1 MSTANA
7 TGSPAAEPPS
17 DPAYARFET
26 RRLILRR
33 PAPGD
38 EADLIALDA
47 LPDVTAYLA
56 MRGVDPSRL
65 AERIAPRIELSQKDT
80 GAAYGWWVILDKAS
94 DAFLGRALL
103 APLWPGSEITEFGA
117 YLGKASRGQGYAT
130 EAGTVLLDHAFK
142 SLKLNHVVGCTKRGE
157 RPIERLLRRLHFTH
171 QGKITL
177 YGTDADRYVV
187 NADGWLPR
195 RR

>member
-1 MSTANA
+1 MSTVNP
-7 TGSPAAEPPS
+7 TGNPAAEPPS

-56 MRGVDPSRL
+56 MRGVDPARL
-65 AERIAPRIELSQKDT
+65 AERIGPRIELSQKDP
-80 GAAYGWWVILDKAS
+80 GAAYGWWLLIDKES
-94 DAFLGRALL
+94 GAFHGRALL
-103 APLWPGSEITEFGA
+103 APLWPGSAEIELGV
-117 YLGKASRGQGYAT
+117 YLGKASRNRGYAT
-130 EAGTVLLDHAFK
+130 EAGTALLDHGFK
-142 SLKLNHVVGCTKRGE
+142 SLKLAHVTGCTDRGA
-157 RPIERLLRRLHFTH
+157 RPVERLLHRLHFTH
-171 QGKITL
+171 KGKITL
-177 YGTDADRYVV
+177 YGTDADRY
-187 NADGWLPR
+187 ALTAEGWLPR